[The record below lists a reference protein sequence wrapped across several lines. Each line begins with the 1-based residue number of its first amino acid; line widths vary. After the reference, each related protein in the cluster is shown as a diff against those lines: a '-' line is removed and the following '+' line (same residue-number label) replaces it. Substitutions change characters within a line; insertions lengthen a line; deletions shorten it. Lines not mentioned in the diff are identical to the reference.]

1 MNSTKRKYISKFLLM
16 LMVLLVIPSAFNP
29 IYINLAFA
37 LLGLVVINKSFDFKS
52 DNKRNFIKS
61 LSTGIFVFLLSV
73 SSAVYKLLFV

>member
-1 MNSTKRKYISKFLLM
+1 MI
-16 LMVLLVIPSAFNP
+16 MVLFVIPSAFNP

-52 DNKRNFIKS
+52 QNKRNFIKS

-73 SSAVYKLLFV
+73 SMAVYNLFFV